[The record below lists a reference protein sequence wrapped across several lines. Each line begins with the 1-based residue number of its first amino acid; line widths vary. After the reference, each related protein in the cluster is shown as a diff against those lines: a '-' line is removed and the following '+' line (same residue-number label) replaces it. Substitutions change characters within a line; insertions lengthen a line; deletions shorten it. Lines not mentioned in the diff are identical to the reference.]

1 MDFLLLVKIWQK
13 TLEKPYAL
21 ITVGNLLFKQAATNE
36 LKIVSKLAIKKRA
49 KATGDLIGK

>member
-13 TLEKPYAL
+13 PLEKPYAL
-21 ITVGNLLFKQAATNE
+21 ITVGNLLLKHAATNE
-36 LKIVSKLAIKKRA
+36 LETVSKLAIKKRA